1 MDALL
6 EFAYELDYEKYIE
19 DVEVQQALAI
29 IQERVS
35 EIKKDEEWR
44 KNIAEKWN
52 QAVEEEEAEEERQ
65 NHMEKKSFKDD

>member
-6 EFAYELDYEKYIE
+6 EFAYELDYDKYIE
-19 DVEVQQALAI
+19 DVEVQQALGI
-29 IQERVS
+29 IQERVQ

-52 QAVEEEEAEEERQ
+52 EAVEEEE
-65 NHMEKKSFKDD
+65 

>member
-19 DVEVQQALAI
+19 DVEVKQALAI

-52 QAVEEEEAEEERQ
+52 QAV
-65 NHMEKKSFKDD
+65 

>member
-1 MDALL
+1 M
-6 EFAYELDYEKYIE
+6 
-19 DVEVQQALAI
+19 EVQQALAI

-52 QAVEEEEAEEERQ
+52 QAVEEEEAEEERLRT
-65 NHMEKKSFKDD
+65 MEKKSY